1 MVPVGKFANM
11 SGGMRGRGEPVRVAF
26 LGSGFI
32 AGVHAR
38 HLRHSP
44 DVRLSFAS
52 RDAAR
57 AEALRSRFGGV
68 RAFGSYDEALADPE
82 VDAVVV
88 AVPPAF
94 HRELASAGL
103 AAGKHVLVEKPAFPT
118 LADYDEVA
126 AERDAAGRAVLVGE
140 NDHYKPQLRT
150 LRAMLADGL
159 IGELVMVNIVTVAD
173 RPKPAD
179 DWRNDER
186 LAGGDAFFEEGIHW
200 LHLAGELGPRLV
212 SATGLR
218 PAPAREPGDDRRA
231 RSMVVGLA
239 YDNGATGSLLYS
251 REVPSLLRGLRI
263 SKLFGRSGVISFES
277 NGAWAV
283 ARGHGRPRV
292 HVAGP
297 AELRDVRGYRAM
309 YADWV
314 RAIRAGDQPRMS
326 LERAR
331 EDHVLMELVRGG

>member
-1 MVPVGKFANM
+1 
-11 SGGMRGRGEPVRVAF
+11 MRGNGGRVHVAF

-32 AGVHAR
+32 ARVHAR
-38 HLRHSP
+38 HLRRSP
-44 DVRLSFAS
+44 DVRVSFAS
-52 RDAAR
+52 RDRGR
-57 AEALRSRFGGV
+57 AEALRASLGGD
-68 RAFGSYDEALADPE
+68 RAFASYDGALADPD

-103 AAGKHVLVEKPAFPT
+103 AAGKHVLVEKPAFPS

-126 AERDAAGRAVLVGE
+126 AERDAAGRSVLVGE

-150 LRAMLADGL
+150 LRGMLADGL
-159 IGELVMVNIVTVAD
+159 IGELVMVNIVTIAD

-218 PAPAREPGDDRRA
+218 PAPAREPTGGTGGDRRA
-231 RSMVVGLA
+231 RSMVVGLT
-239 YDNGATGSLLYS
+239 YDNGATGALLYS
-251 REVPSLLRGLRI
+251 REVPSLLRGVRV

-283 ARGHGRPRV
+283 ARGRRRGRV

-314 RAIRAGDQPRMS
+314 RAIRTGGQPQMS

-331 EDHVLMELVRGG
+331 EDHVLMEMVRGG